1 MDWGVT
7 WGVIAVATAVGVLAG
22 WRGQRWPD
30 PRRGPRLIP
39 WRLIMLLAAAVV
51 LLALT
56 HVVNLLG
63 VETGRR

>member
-7 WGVIAVATAVGVLAG
+7 WGIVAAGVAVGVFAG
-22 WRGQRWPD
+22 WRGARWPD
-30 PRRGPRLIP
+30 PRRGPRLVP

-56 HVVNLLG
+56 HMVNLLG